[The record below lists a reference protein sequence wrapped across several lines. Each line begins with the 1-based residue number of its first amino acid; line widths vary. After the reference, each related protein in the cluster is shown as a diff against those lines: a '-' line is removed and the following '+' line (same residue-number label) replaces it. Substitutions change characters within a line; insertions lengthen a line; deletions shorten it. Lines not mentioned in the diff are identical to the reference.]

1 MLWLVS
7 KDIHLAAT
15 FARKFYWT
23 ELNLWP
29 EDLPEGS
36 SVVLS
41 GADALVSA
49 ADIHKMLSSS
59 GVQVSAVPVLFI
71 PFGKCSGVGLAGY
84 SKVLDSHQMPS
95 RSDLQAIPCLR
106 TACRQRSR
114 TAWIVL
120 TPSDNWSDVAD
131 ISACSAR
138 LPFPS
143 GAHSKVAC
151 NRAICQ
157 LLWF

>member
-23 ELNLWP
+23 DLNLWP

-59 GVQVSAVPVLFI
+59 GVQVSAAL
-71 PFGKCSGVGLAGY
+71 S
-84 SKVLDSHQMPS
+84 
-95 RSDLQAIPCLR
+95 
-106 TACRQRSR
+106 
-114 TAWIVL
+114 
-120 TPSDNWSDVAD
+120 
-131 ISACSAR
+131 
-138 LPFPS
+138 
-143 GAHSKVAC
+143 
-151 NRAICQ
+151 
-157 LLWF
+157 